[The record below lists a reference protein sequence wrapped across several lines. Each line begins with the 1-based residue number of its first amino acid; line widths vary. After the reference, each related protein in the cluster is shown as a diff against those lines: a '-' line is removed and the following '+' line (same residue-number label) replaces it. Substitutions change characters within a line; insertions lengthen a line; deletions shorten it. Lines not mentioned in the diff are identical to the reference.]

1 MGARFIFFGFLAFV
15 LGKRKKKAKSRKE
28 KKNRG
33 DKVLLT
39 KKNFKL
45 MPSTNERLNYNEK

>member
-1 MGARFIFFGFLAFV
+1 MLRGCDEKDFMSARVGARFIFFGFLAFV

-33 DKVLLT
+33 DKVLKT
-39 KKNFKL
+39 
-45 MPSTNERLNYNEK
+45 